1 MKDPTLIWGS
11 PGSIAGALALLG
23 VAVAVLLWSYGR
35 ARARRGVV
43 VACAA
48 LKGLAFTGLVLG
60 LLEPLLTGTRPRPGA
75 NVFAILADNS
85 ASLVVHDPDVDQSR
99 GMLIRDRLLDDS
111 DWRTRLGQEF
121 DVRRYAFDASL
132 RAVDGFDDLTFDGP
146 GTSIGPA
153 LGALATRFRGLPLA
167 GVLLFTDGNRT
178 DVGPIDGSGLPPI
191 YPVLPGDAGPGR
203 DLGVSNVSVSQTNF
217 ESAPIVLRADVAAT
231 GLAGE
236 SIVAVVLDETGAEV
250 DRQEATAGGDG
261 DPLPFRFQF
270 RPERLGVNFYSVRA
284 FLADDEAS
292 KVNDASDASTI
303 EQTLANNSRVV
314 VVDQGSGPHRVLY
327 VSGRPNWE
335 FKFLRRAVRDD
346 EQVELVGLLRIAR
359 RQPKF
364 DFQASGSRTTS
375 PLFDGFELDDDD
387 DAERFDEPVLVR
399 LDTVDEA
406 ELRDGFPKAA
416 DELYRY
422 DALIVDDLEAEFFTA
437 DQRALVRDFVSVR
450 GGGLLML
457 GGPDSFSD
465 GGYDRTPIGELL
477 PIYLGR
483 APASPDGPRKYRL
496 VLTREGWI
504 QPWIRTRATEDD
516 ERKRLAS
523 MPPLRTLS
531 RAGDLKPGAVVLAA
545 VRDQSD
551 EAAPALVTQQFGRG
565 QVAALL
571 VGDLWRWGLRRG
583 DPEVDDFDRAWRQ
596 TVRWLVGD
604 VPGRVEI
611 DVRAEAGAAS
621 PGVELIVRVRDPE
634 YLPLD
639 NADVALRITPP
650 DGEILELE
658 ADPDDREAGAYTA
671 TIATRQPG
679 PYRFEAT
686 AKAPD
691 GGAIGRR
698 EAGWAAQPAAIEFSR
713 LRPDRDFAETIASE
727 TGGEVVDLDD
737 LDAFVARL
745 STRAAPISEPW
756 TAPLWHHPAFFL
768 VAIACLVAEWGLRRI
783 NGLA

>member
-1 MKDPTLIWGS
+1 MNESTLIWGS

-23 VAVAVLLWSYGR
+23 VSIVVLLWSYGR

-43 VACAA
+43 VACAT

-60 LLEPLLTGTRPRPGA
+60 LLEPLLSGTRPRPGA

-85 ASLVVHDPDVDQSR
+85 MSLVVRDPGDDRSR
-99 GMLIRDRLLDDS
+99 GDLLRDRLLAES
-111 DWRTRLGQEF
+111 EWRTQLGQEF

-132 RAVDGFDDLTFDGP
+132 RAVDGFDDLTFDGT
-146 GTSIGPA
+146 GSSIGPTLEA
-153 LGALATRFRGLPLA
+153 IATRFRGLPLA

-178 DVGPIDGSGLPPI
+178 DVGPIDGSGLPPV
-191 YPVLPGDAGPGR
+191 YPVLPRDAGPGR
-203 DLGVSNVSVSQTNF
+203 DVGVSNVSVSQSNF
-217 ESAPIVLRADVAAT
+217 EAAPVVLRADVEAS
-231 GLAGE
+231 GLEGE
-236 SIVAVVLDETGAEV
+236 SIVAVVLDENGAEV
-250 DRQEATAGGDG
+250 ERQETTAGGDATS
-261 DPLPFRFQF
+261 LPFRFQF
-270 RPERLGVNFYSVRA
+270 RPEQLGVNFYTVRA
-284 FLADDEAS
+284 SASIDEAS
-292 KVNDASDASTI
+292 IDADDGSSI
-303 EQTLANNSRVV
+303 EQTLANNSRTF
-314 VVDQGSGPHRVLY
+314 VVDQGGGPHRVLY

-335 FKFLRRAVRDD
+335 FKFLRRAVRMD

-364 DFQASGSRTTS
+364 DFQASGTRTTS
-375 PLFDGFELDDDD
+375 QLFNGFELDDED

-399 LDTVDEA
+399 LDTIDEA

-416 DELYRY
+416 DELCRY
-422 DALIVDDLEAEFFTA
+422 DALIVDDLEAEFFSA
-437 DQRALVRDFVSVR
+437 DQLALVRDFVSVR

-477 PIYLGR
+477 PVYLDR
-483 APASPDGPRKYRL
+483 AAASSPDPINYRL
-496 VLTREGWI
+496 VLTREGWL
-504 QPWIRTRATEDD
+504 QPWVRTRATEDE
-516 ERKRLAS
+516 ERARLSA
-523 MPPLRTLS
+523 MPPFRTLS
-531 RAGDLKPGAVVLAA
+531 RAGDLKPGAVVLAS

-551 EAAPALVTQQFGRG
+551 DAVPALVTQPFGRG

-583 DPEVDDFDRAWRQ
+583 DPVQDDFDRAWRQ

-611 DVRAEAGAAS
+611 NVRAAEGSAS
-621 PGVELIVRVRDPE
+621 PAVELIVRVRDPE

-639 NADVALRITPP
+639 NADVTLRTTLP
-650 DGEILELE
+650 DGTALDLEGE
-658 ADPDDREAGAYTA
+658 PDDREAGAYTA
-671 TIATRQPG
+671 TIVTRQPG

-691 GGAIGRR
+691 GGAIGQR
-698 EAGWAAQPAAIEFSR
+698 EAGWAAQPTAFEFDR
-713 LRPDRDFAETIASE
+713 LAPDRAFAETIASE
-727 TGGEVVDLDD
+727 TGGEVVEADN

-756 TAPLWHHPAFFL
+756 TAPIWHHPIFFL
-768 VAIACLVAEWGLRRI
+768 VAIACLVAEWGLRRV